1 MTAITCSALIHSY
14 GMEFYSPAIV
24 RNFQPINVETFRRMI
39 ALKSMS
45 PKEPN
50 GRLSASGTFLK
61 Q

>member
-1 MTAITCSALIHSY
+1 
-14 GMEFYSPAIV
+14 MEFYSPAMM

-45 PKEPN
+45 PKDPN
-50 GRLSASGTFLK
+50 GSLSASGTFLK